1 MKREILAKA
10 PSARPSTGFTLI
22 ELLVVIAI
30 IAILAAMMLPSVA
43 RAKDKA
49 RKINCVSNLRQIGVG
64 MTTYSCDYN
73 DRVLPTYEFAP
84 VGSGNFHPLCLS
96 YNTSADALKSIGL
109 VLKTNTTQTPNI
121 WSCPTRPFLP
131 RQDPST
137 PDQIA
142 LGYSYYGG
150 ITRWQNPLGN
160 IPSCSPIKLA
170 TSKPNWVL
178 AADANCRFADQ
189 TQNNGWGWDGLTPGE
204 SVRVPHP
211 KQGRPTPEGGNQ
223 LFADGS
229 VRWIKFEQMY
239 FLTSW
244 NPATRRLFAYQ
255 EDLGTLAAGQI
266 AQLRPQPA
274 DY

>member
-1 MKREILAKA
+1 MRKTNT
-10 PSARPSTGFTLI
+10 PSRRVAAFTLV

-43 RAKDKA
+43 KAKEKA
-49 RKINCVSNLRQIGVG
+49 KKINCVSNLRQIGVG
-64 MTTYSCDYN
+64 MNTYATDN
-73 DRVLPTYEFAP
+73 GDRVLPTYEFAP
-84 VGSGNFHPLCLS
+84 VGSGNFHPLALS
-96 YNTSADALKSIGL
+96 YSLSADALKSIGL
-109 VLKTNTTQTPNI
+109 VLKTNAVQAANI
-121 WSCPTRPFLP
+121 WSCPTRSYLP
-131 RQDPST
+131 RQDPTT

-142 LGYSYYGG
+142 LGYAYYGG

-160 IPSCSPIKLA
+160 IPAFSPIKLT

-178 AADANCRFADQ
+178 AADSNARFTDKP
-189 TQNNGWGWDGLTPGE
+189 TNNGWGWDGDTPGE
-204 SVRVPHP
+204 PVRVPHP
-211 KQGRPTPEGGNQ
+211 KPGRPSPAGGNQ
-223 LFADGS
+223 LFVDSS

-244 NPATRRLFAYQ
+244 NPSTRRLFAYQ

-274 DY
+274 DF

>member
-1 MKREILAKA
+1 MKKPDTSRTTRNA
-10 PSARPSTGFTLI
+10 GFTLI

-30 IAILAAMMLPSVA
+30 IAILAAMMLPTLA
-43 RAKDKA
+43 KAKDKA
-49 RKINCVSNLRQIGVG
+49 KRTNCVSNLRQIGVG

-84 VGSGNFHPLCLS
+84 PGSANFHPLCLS
-96 YNTSADALKSIGL
+96 YSLSSDSLKSIGL
-109 VLKTNTTQTPNI
+109 VLKTNSTQSANI
-121 WSCPTRPFLP
+121 WSCPTRSYLP
-131 RQDPST
+131 RQDPNT

-142 LGYSYYGG
+142 LGYAYYGG

-160 IPSCSPIKLA
+160 IPAFSPVKLA

-178 AADANCRFADQ
+178 AADSNARFTDKPE
-189 TQNNGWGWDGLTPGE
+189 NNGWGWDGYTPGE
-204 SVRVPHP
+204 PVRVPHP
-211 KQGRPTPEGGNQ
+211 KQGRPTPLGGNQ

-229 VRWIKFEQMY
+229 VRWIKFEKMY

-244 NPATRRLFAYQ
+244 NPAIRRLFAYQ

-266 AQLRPQPA
+266 AQLMPQPS
-274 DY
+274 DF

>member
-1 MKREILAKA
+1 MKTINRTHRHS
-10 PSARPSTGFTLI
+10 SAFTLV

-30 IAILAAMMLPSVA
+30 IAILAAMLLPSVA

-49 RKINCVSNLRQIGVG
+49 KKVNCVSNLRQIGVG
-64 MTTYSCDYN
+64 MTTYSVDNN

-84 VGSGNFHPLCLS
+84 AGSGNFHPLCLS
-96 YNTSADALKSIGL
+96 YSLSADNLKSIGL
-109 VLKTNTTQTPNI
+109 VLKTNTTQSPNI
-121 WSCPTRPFLP
+121 WSCTTRPFLP
-131 RQDPST
+131 RQDPTT

-142 LGYSYYGG
+142 LGYAYYGG

-160 IPSCSPIKLA
+160 IPAFSPVKLS

-178 AADANCRFADQ
+178 AADSNARFTDPSH
-189 TQNNGWGWDGLTPGE
+189 TQNNGWGWDGETPGE
-204 SVRVPHP
+204 PIRVPHP

-229 VRWIKFEQMY
+229 VRWIKFEKMY

-244 NPATRRLFAYQ
+244 NPANRRLFAYQ

-266 AQLRPQPA
+266 AQLMPQPS
-274 DY
+274 DF

>member
-1 MKREILAKA
+1 MKKQNRTT
-10 PSARPSTGFTLI
+10 ARTGFTLV

-30 IAILAAMMLPSVA
+30 IAILAAMLLPTVA

-49 RKINCVSNLRQIGVG
+49 KKINCVSNLHQIGVG
-64 MTTYSCDYN
+64 MTTYSTDNN
-73 DRVLPTYEFAP
+73 DRVLPAYEFPPA
-84 VGSGNFHPLCLS
+84 GSGNFHPLCLS
-96 YNTSADALKSIGL
+96 YSNSTDSLKSIGL

-131 RQDPST
+131 RQDPNT
-137 PDQIA
+137 ADQIA
-142 LGYSYYGG
+142 LGYAYYGG
-150 ITRWQNPLGN
+150 VTRWQNPLGN
-160 IPSCSPIKLA
+160 IPSFSPVKLT

-178 AADANCRFADQ
+178 AADANARFTDKPE
-189 TQNNGWGWDGLTPGE
+189 NNGWGWDGETPGE
-204 SVRVPHP
+204 PVRVPHP
-211 KQGRPTPEGGNQ
+211 KQGRSSPEGGNQ

-229 VRWIKFEQMY
+229 VRWIKFEKMY

-244 NPATRRLFAYQ
+244 NPSIRRLFAYQ

-266 AQLRPQPA
+266 AQLMPQSA

>member
-1 MKREILAKA
+1 MKMN
-10 PSARPSTGFTLI
+10 PSPRHSSAFTLV

-30 IAILAAMMLPSVA
+30 IAILAAMLLPTVA

-49 RKINCVSNLRQIGVG
+49 KKVNCVSNLHQIGVG
-64 MTTYSCDYN
+64 MTTYSTDNN
-73 DRVLPTYEFAP
+73 DRVLPAYEFAP
-84 VGSGNFHPLCLS
+84 AGSGNFHPLCLS
-96 YNTSADALKSIGL
+96 YSLSADSLKSIGL

-131 RQDPST
+131 RQDPNT
-137 PDQIA
+137 ADQIA
-142 LGYSYYGG
+142 LGYAYYGG

-160 IPSCSPIKLA
+160 IPALSPIKLA

-178 AADANCRFADQ
+178 AADANARFTDPAH
-189 TQNNGWGWDGLTPGE
+189 TQNNGWGWDGETPGE
-204 SVRVPHP
+204 QIRVPHQ
-211 KQGRPTPEGGNQ
+211 KQGRPSPEGGNQ

-229 VRWIKFEQMY
+229 VRWVKFEKMY

-244 NPATRRLFAYQ
+244 NPSTRRLFAYQ

-266 AQLRPQPA
+266 MQLMPQPS
-274 DY
+274 DF

>member
-1 MKREILAKA
+1 MKQNRTTTPAA
-10 PSARPSTGFTLI
+10 FTLV

-30 IAILAAMMLPSVA
+30 IAILAAMLLPSVA

-49 RKINCVSNLRQIGVG
+49 RKVNCVSNLRQIGVG
-64 MTTYSCDYN
+64 MTTYSVDN
-73 DRVLPTYEFAP
+73 SDRVLPTYEFAP

-96 YNTSADALKSIGL
+96 YALSSDSLKSIGL
-109 VLKTNTTQTPNI
+109 VLKTNSSETQNI

-131 RQDPST
+131 RQDPTT

-142 LGYSYYGG
+142 LGYAYFGG

-160 IPSCSPIKLA
+160 IPACSPVKLT

-178 AADANCRFADQ
+178 AADSNCRFTDQ
-189 TQNNGWGWDGLTPGE
+189 TANNGWGWDGVTPGE
-204 SVRVPHP
+204 QIRVPHP
-211 KQGRPTPEGGNQ
+211 KLGRPTPECGNQ
-223 LFADGS
+223 LFADAS

-244 NPATRRLFAYQ
+244 NSGTRRLFAYQ

-266 AQLRPQPA
+266 AQLRPQSA
-274 DY
+274 DF

>member
-1 MKREILAKA
+1 MKKPNTSR
-10 PSARPSTGFTLI
+10 STQNAGFTLI

-30 IAILAAMMLPSVA
+30 IAILAAMMLPTLA
-43 RAKDKA
+43 KAKDKA
-49 RKINCVSNLRQIGVG
+49 KRTNCVSNLRQIGVG

-84 VGSGNFHPLCLS
+84 PGSANFHPLCLS
-96 YNTSADALKSIGL
+96 YSLSSDALKSIGL
-109 VLKTNTTQTPNI
+109 VLKTNSTQSANI
-121 WSCPTRPFLP
+121 WSCPTRSYLP
-131 RQDPST
+131 RQDPNT

-142 LGYSYYGG
+142 LGYAYYGG

-160 IPSCSPIKLA
+160 IPAFSPVKLA

-178 AADANCRFADQ
+178 AADSNARFTDKPE
-189 TQNNGWGWDGLTPGE
+189 NNGWGWDGYTPGE
-204 SVRVPHP
+204 PVRVPHP
-211 KQGRPTPEGGNQ
+211 KQGRPSPLGGNQ

-229 VRWIKFEQMY
+229 VRWIKFEKMY

-244 NPATRRLFAYQ
+244 NPAIRRLFAYQ

-266 AQLRPQPA
+266 AQLMPQPS
-274 DY
+274 DF

>member
-1 MKREILAKA
+1 MKNMNRTRRNS
-10 PSARPSTGFTLI
+10 SAFTLV

-30 IAILAAMMLPSVA
+30 IAILAAMLLPSVA

-49 RKINCVSNLRQIGVG
+49 KKVNCVSNLHQIGVG
-64 MTTYSCDYN
+64 MTTYSVDN
-73 DRVLPTYEFAP
+73 IDRVLPAYEFAP
-84 VGSGNFHPLCLS
+84 AGSGNFHPLCLS
-96 YNTSADALKSIGL
+96 YSLSSDALKSIGL

-121 WSCPTRPFLP
+121 WSCTTRPFLP
-131 RQDPST
+131 RQDPNT

-142 LGYSYYGG
+142 LGYAYYGG

-160 IPSCSPIKLA
+160 IPASSPIKLG

-178 AADANCRFADQ
+178 AADSNARFTDKP
-189 TQNNGWGWDGLTPGE
+189 TNNGWGWDGETPGE
-204 SVRVPHP
+204 PVRVPHP

-229 VRWIKFEQMY
+229 VRWIKFEKMY

-244 NPATRRLFAYQ
+244 NPSIRRLFAYQ

-266 AQLRPQPA
+266 AQLMPQPS
-274 DY
+274 DF

>member
-1 MKREILAKA
+1 MKRQN
-10 PSARPSTGFTLI
+10 RTTTHTGFTLI

-30 IAILAAMMLPSVA
+30 IAILAAMLLPSVA

-49 RKINCVSNLRQIGVG
+49 RKVNCVSNLRQIGVG
-64 MTTYSCDYN
+64 MTTYSVDN
-73 DRVLPTYEFAP
+73 SDRVLPTYEFAP
-84 VGSGNFHPLCLS
+84 AGSGNFHPLCLS
-96 YNTSADALKSIGL
+96 YSNSTDSLKSIGL
-109 VLKTNTTQTPNI
+109 VMKTNSTETANI

-131 RQDPST
+131 RQDPT
-137 PDQIA
+137 TADQIA
-142 LGYSYYGG
+142 LGYAYFGG

-160 IPSCSPIKLA
+160 IPSLSPIKLT

-178 AADANCRFADQ
+178 AADSNVRFTDKP
-189 TQNNGWGWDGLTPGE
+189 TNNGWGWDGQTPGE
-204 SVRVPHP
+204 QIRVPHP

-223 LFADGS
+223 LFADVS

-266 AQLRPQPA
+266 AQLRPQPS
-274 DY
+274 DF